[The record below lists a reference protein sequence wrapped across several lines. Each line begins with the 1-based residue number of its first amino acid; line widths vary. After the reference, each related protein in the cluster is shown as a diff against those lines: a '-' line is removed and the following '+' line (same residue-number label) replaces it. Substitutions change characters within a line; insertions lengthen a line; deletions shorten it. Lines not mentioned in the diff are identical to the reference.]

1 MSTGLKWVLA
11 ILGVFAAAGLGY
23 YGTMELGLAEIED
36 SRVETSGDDD
46 DLADMTPGELL
57 CASQTTTDSIRRRIF
72 ARARTASSDDGALLS
87 RLESGTVARMENPR
101 LLDFD
106 EGLEQARCEG
116 RLILE
121 LPRGTEPAFNY
132 SRRLN
137 ASLEYIAQPAPDG
150 RGSIYRMSGADDLID
165 RLAAADLVTRRPDPD
180 FDGKPEDDLFE
191 DDIFGGEK
199 DEFEPGFDEP
209 APGDPG
215 FEDADLPPPA
225 PDRDSEDAPENL
237 LPPEMSGE
245 NRR

>member
-1 MSTGLKWVLA
+1 MSTRLKW
-11 ILGVFAAAGLGY
+11 ILGILGIVAAAALGY
-23 YGTMELGLAEIED
+23 VGTMQLGLDEYQ
-36 SRVETSGDDD
+36 SGEPESSGSDG
-46 DLADMTPGELL
+46 DLADMSPGERL
-57 CASQTTTDSIRRRIF
+57 CASQNTTDSIRRRIF

-101 LLDFD
+101 LIDFD

-150 RGSIYRMSGADDLID
+150 RGTIYRMSGADDLID
-165 RLAAADLVTRRPDPD
+165 RLADADLVTRRADSD
-180 FDGKPEDDLFE
+180 LEDKPEDILTDG
-191 DDIFGGEK
+191 DK
-199 DEFEPGFDEP
+199 DEFDPEFDEP

-215 FEDADLPPPA
+215 FEDSDLPPP
-225 PDRDSEDAPENL
+225 EDL
-237 LPPEMSGE
+237 LPPVMQEDGLK
-245 NRR
+245 

>member
-23 YGTMELGLAEIED
+23 YATMQLGLGEIED
-36 SRVETSGDDD
+36 NRIETSDEDR
-46 DLADMTPGELL
+46 DLADMSPGELL
-57 CASQTTTDSIRRRIF
+57 CASQTTTDSIRQRIF
-72 ARARTASSDDGALLS
+72 ARARTASTDDGALLT
-87 RLESGTVARMENPR
+87 RLETGTIARMENPR

-137 ASLEYIAQPAPDG
+137 ASLQYIAQPAPDG
-150 RGSIYRMSGADDLID
+150 RGTIYRMNGADDIID
-165 RLAAADLVTRRPDPD
+165 RLAAADLVTRRPVPTMDE
-180 FDGKPEDDLFE
+180 KPEDE
-191 DDIFGGEK
+191 IFAGEK

-215 FEDADLPPPA
+215 FEDADLLPA
-225 PDRDSEDAPENL
+225 AQQDRDDEDAPEDL
-237 LPPEMSGE
+237 LPPAMEDRAGK
-245 NRR
+245 

>member
-1 MSTGLKWVLA
+1 MSTRLKWVLG
-11 ILGVFAAAGLGY
+11 ILGIFAAAALGYVGTMQLGLGEY
-23 YGTMELGLAEIED
+23 QRGESESSNSDG
-36 SRVETSGDDD
+36 
-46 DLADMTPGELL
+46 DLADMTPGERL

-87 RLESGTVARMENPR
+87 RLEGGTVARMENPR
-101 LLDFD
+101 LIDFD

-150 RGSIYRMSGADDLID
+150 RGTIYRMSGADDLID
-165 RLAAADLVTRRPDPD
+165 RLADADLVTRRTDPD
-180 FDGKPEDDLFE
+180 ADDKPL
-191 DDIFGGEK
+191 DISMESDK
-199 DEFEPGFDEP
+199 DEFDPEFYPEFDEP

-215 FEDADLPPPA
+215 FQDSDAPPP
-225 PDRDSEDAPENL
+225 EDL
-237 LPPEMSGE
+237 LPPVMQEDG
-245 NRR
+245 RR

>member
-1 MSTGLKWVLA
+1 MSTGLKWVLG

-23 YGTMELGLAEIED
+23 YATMELGLGEIED
-36 SRVETSGDDD
+36 TRAETSDDD
-46 DLADMTPGELL
+46 IDLADMTPGEIL
-57 CASQTTTDSIRRRIF
+57 CTSQSTTESIRQRIF

-150 RGSIYRMSGADDLID
+150 RGRIYRMSGADDLID
-165 RLAAADLVTRRPDPD
+165 RLAAADLVTRRTDPD
-180 FDGKPEDDLFE
+180 EKPEDDMFE
-191 DDIFGGEK
+191 DDIFAGEK

-215 FEDADLPPPA
+215 FEDTDLPPPA
-225 PDRDSEDAPENL
+225 RDDDVDNPPENL
-237 LPPEMSGE
+237 LPPAMDR
-245 NRR
+245 NQRR

>member
-1 MSTGLKWVLA
+1 MSTGLKWVLGL
-11 ILGVFAAAGLGY
+11 LGVVAAAALGY
-23 YGTMELGLAEIED
+23 WGTMELGLGEIDDGMPEA
-36 SRVETSGDDD
+36 SSGSD
-46 DLADMTPGELL
+46 DLADMTPGEIL
-57 CASQTTTDSIRRRIF
+57 CSSQSTTDSIRERIF
-72 ARARTASSDDGALLS
+72 ARARTASSDDGELLT
-87 RLESGTVARMENPR
+87 RLEGGTVARMENPR

-150 RGSIYRMSGADDLID
+150 RGTIYRMNGADDLID
-165 RLAAADLVTRRPDPD
+165 RLADADLVTQRTDPD
-180 FDGKPEDDLFE
+180 MEKPEDDIFE
-191 DDIFGGEK
+191 GEK

-225 PDRDSEDAPENL
+225 GPDEDGEPEDL
-237 LPPEMSGE
+237 LPPDMQREE
-245 NRR
+245 RR